1 MPRTLHAV
9 VGLLAAGLAANE
21 AHACLAVA
29 QERMPFHETV
39 PANVVAP
46 VIARVTVTAL
56 IEAPSGGSPHARDNP
71 YSYVGMV
78 RVDRVIRGAIDERHI
93 KLIAPATDCDYG
105 FDLGSSGI
113 VIGETRRDERGML
126 ELVVT
131 VSRRAYGP
139 N

>member
-21 AHACLAVA
+21 AHACLAAA

-39 PANVVAP
+39 PANVVVP

-56 IEAPSGGSPHARDNP
+56 IEAPSGGSRHVRDNP
-71 YSYVGMV
+71 YSYVGTA
-78 RVDRVIRGAIDERHI
+78 RVDRVIRGVI
-93 KLIAPATDCDYG
+93 DCDYG

-113 VIGETRRDERGML
+113 VIGETRRDERGIL